1 MADTTITSITPI
13 SGGITIFG
21 NKRIVIADILFDG
34 GTWPTTTGVPLV
46 GSQFGLQAL
55 DAVIVTGQKSLVYNW
70 ASDVLQAYL
79 CTTAGAASVI
89 ANGVATSDT
98 IRVIAIGYGLK

>member
-1 MADTTITSITPI
+1 MADTTITSVTPI
-13 SGGITIFG
+13 SGGHTVFG
-21 NKRIVIADILFDG
+21 NKRICIADITFDG
-34 GTWPTTTGVPLV
+34 GTWPTSTGVALTP
-46 GSQFGLQAL
+46 SRFGMSGL
-55 DAVIVTGQKSLVYNW
+55 DAVIITGQKSLVYTW
-70 ASDVLQAYL
+70 ASNLLQAYV